1 MPKRT
6 DIKSIMIIRV
16 GSMII
21 GQACELD
28 RFRRFPGT
36 TEMRCNESYRSLS
49 KMT

>member
-6 DIKSIMIIRV
+6 DKKFIMII
-16 GSMII
+16 GAGPMII

-36 TEMRCNESYRSLS
+36 TEMRGNESYRSLS
-49 KMT
+49 IMA